1 MSTAQGS
8 QGHYNAVG
16 QGRQSSMNS
25 SEGEDR
31 SRHLLISVELMTGM
45 RSRTRK
51 FAPISSRVLLKASI
65 TSVLLL
71 TVAFIVAYSI
81 ILVSV
86 SNRMSFM
93 HRTADSSSEK
103 SKGSKKLKFHYRHF
117 EVNGRNSVYKFVN
130 DTIVKWTIEEFND
143 AFTEKPK
150 CFPGSKFIIVITS
163 SPENSERRRAIRR
176 TWCNPR
182 NYNLPKFSWQCIFL
196 IGLTNHI
203 PSEIIIKNEIKT
215 HGDILKGSYMD
226 SYRNLT
232 IKVMHGLNWV
242 QSFCRSE
249 YVLKTDDDVFVNT
262 QGLHQMISRQ
272 SNIGRNLY
280 VGYVYSDPKRLAVV
294 RNTLN
299 KWFVSEEAYPDA
311 HYPPYASGMGYVL
324 SMDVVRKMVDVCKY
338 VQLIPNEDAYVG
350 ILADRLG
357 IEPVMSGRFTLSS
370 SGLRVCNYLYLIVI
384 HSVVQPNEQYAMLNN
399 TLVATSQ
406 CDLSAGPTE
415 W

>member
-1 MSTAQGS
+1 MQWDRGDS
-8 QGHYNAVG
+8 Q
-16 QGRQSSMNS
+16 SNS
-25 SEGEDR
+25 SDVEAR
-31 SRHLLISVELMTGM
+31 SRQLLISVELMTGM

-86 SNRMSFM
+86 SNRMSYM
-93 HRTADSSSEK
+93 HRTDDSDK
-103 SKGSKKLKFHYRHF
+103 SKGSKKLKFHHRHF
-117 EVNGRNSVYKFVN
+117 EVNGRNRVFKFVN
-130 DTIVKWTIEEFND
+130 DTIVKWTIEEFDD

-150 CFPGSKFIIVITS
+150 CLSGSKFVIIITS
-163 SPENSERRRAIRR
+163 SPENSDRRRAIRR

-203 PSEIIIKNEIKT
+203 PSEIIIENEIKT
-215 HGDILKGSYMD
+215 QGDILQGSYLD

-242 QSFCRSE
+242 QNFCRSE

-262 QGLHQMISRQ
+262 QVLHQMISRQ
-272 SNIGRNLY
+272 SNIGKNLY

-299 KWFVSEEAYPDA
+299 KWFVSEEVYPDT

-338 VQLIPNEDAYVG
+338 VQFIPNEDAYVG

-357 IEPVMSGRFTLSS
+357 IEPVMSGRFTVSS
-370 SGLRVCNYLYLIVI
+370 FGLRMCNYLYLIVI
-384 HSVVQPNEQYAMLNN
+384 HSVMQPKEQYTMMNN

-406 CDLSAGPTE
+406 CDVSAGPTE